1 MRSVLQPKKIGLSL
15 IRMESPEV
23 TIRDVAARAGV
34 SPGTASR
41 ALRGHPQISEACIAR
56 VRDAAEA
63 LSYKPLRDR
72 TGRRR
77 RAPLAGK
84 RIAIVMLGID
94 RTLASLPAVAE
105 SIHGAEEALAAAG
118 AHPTLIDVPDPT
130 DPPRA
135 LRRVRFDG
143 ILAKAALQGD
153 IADAIGS
160 KFRGVL
166 ESNAMVWMLGR
177 PSGMS
182 GDAVGPDDAA
192 MGQIAAEALVAAGHT
207 RLAVVNPKGDHQMFA
222 RRQQSFVAAAA
233 EAGVIATCFA
243 ATRSRPRAF
252 PLEPIMDVV
261 QVQPLIDAL
270 LRERPTPTA
279 IFCPADSIA
288 ALVYRALASRG
299 VRPGED
305 IAVVSCNNERSL
317 VAGLWPALTTIDAHL
332 RRVGQLAVE
341 QLTRRITGEF
351 DGAAVNITVT
361 PTLVPEASLA
371 PRPSARHAEAHA

>member
-1 MRSVLQPKKIGLSL
+1 LRTVLRRKKIGRSL
-15 IRMESPEV
+15 DAMDSAEV

-105 SIHGAEEALAAAG
+105 AIHGAEEALAAAG

-177 PSGMS
+177 PGGMS

-192 MGQIAAEALVAAGHT
+192 MGRIAAEALIGAGHV

-222 RRQQSFVAAAA
+222 RRQLAFLAAA
-233 EAGVIATCFA
+233 EQAGATAAGFT
-243 ATRSRPRAF
+243 ATRARPRAF
-252 PLEPIMDVV
+252 PLEPIMDVA

-270 LRERPTPTA
+270 LRERPHATA
-279 IFCPADSIA
+279 VFCPADSIA

-299 VRPGED
+299 VKPGQD
-305 IAVVSCNNERSL
+305 VAVVSCNNERSL

-332 RRVGQLAVE
+332 SRVGRLAVE

-351 DGAAVNITVT
+351 DGAAVDITVT

-371 PRPSARHAEAHA
+371 PRHPTRPLEAHA

>member
-1 MRSVLQPKKIGLSL
+1 METSV
-15 IRMESPEV
+15 V

-63 LSYKPLRDR
+63 LAYRPLRDR
-72 TGRRR
+72 SGRRR
-77 RAPLAGK
+77 RAPLTGK

-105 SIHGAEEALAAAG
+105 AIHGAEEALAAAG
-118 AHPTLIDVPDPT
+118 AHPTLIDVPDPLS
-130 DPPRA
+130 PPRS

-166 ESNAMVWMLGR
+166 ESNALVWMLGR
-177 PSGMS
+177 PAGMT
-182 GDAVGPDDAA
+182 GDAVGPDNAA
-192 MGQIAAEALVAAGHT
+192 MGRLAADAVVAAGHT
-207 RLAVVNPKGDHQMFA
+207 RVAIINPKGDHAMFA
-222 RRQQSFVAAAA
+222 ARQRAFADAARLH
-233 EAGVIATCFA
+233 GATVTA
-243 ATRSRPRAF
+243 YTGARARPRDF
-252 PLEPIMDVV
+252 PLEPIMDVAE
-261 QVQPLIDAL
+261 VQPLVDAL
-270 LRERPTPTA
+270 LRERARATVV
-279 IFCPADSIA
+279 FCPADSIA
-288 ALVYRALASRG
+288 ALVYRALASRR

-305 IAVVSCNNERSL
+305 IGVISCNNERSL
-317 VAGLWPALTTIDAHL
+317 VAGLWPGLTTIDAHL
-332 RRVGQLAVE
+332 RRVGQLAVA

-351 DGAAVNITVT
+351 DGAAVEINVT

-371 PRPSARHAEAHA
+371 PRAPGPQPVHP

>member
-1 MRSVLQPKKIGLSL
+1 MAARTVVFMDTSV
-15 IRMESPEV
+15 V

-63 LSYKPLRDR
+63 LAYRPLRDR
-72 TGRRR
+72 SGRRR
-77 RAPLAGK
+77 RAPLTGK

-105 SIHGAEEALAAAG
+105 AIHGAEEALAAAG
-118 AHPTLIDVPDPT
+118 AHPTLIDVPDPIS
-130 DPPRA
+130 PPRS

-166 ESNAMVWMLGR
+166 ESNALVWMLGR
-177 PSGMS
+177 PAGMT
-182 GDAVGPDDAA
+182 GDAVGPDNAA
-192 MGQIAAEALVAAGHT
+192 MGRLAAEALLAAGHT
-207 RLAVVNPKGDHQMFA
+207 RLAIINPKSDHSMFA
-222 RRQQSFVAAAA
+222 ARQRAFADAARLS
-233 EAGVIATCFA
+233 GATVNA
-243 ATRSRPRAF
+243 YTTARARPRDF
-252 PLEPIMDVV
+252 PLEPIMEVAE
-261 QVQPLIDAL
+261 VQPLVDAL
-270 LRERPTPTA
+270 LRERNRATA
-279 IFCPADSIA
+279 VFCPADSIA
-288 ALVYRALASRG
+288 ALVYRALASRR
-299 VRPGED
+299 VRPGEE
-305 IAVVSCNNERSL
+305 IGVISCNNERSL
-317 VAGLWPALTTIDAHL
+317 VAGLWPGLTTIDAHL
-332 RRVGQLAVE
+332 RRVGQLAVA

-351 DGAAVNITVT
+351 DGAAVEINVT

-371 PRPSARHAEAHA
+371 PRGPVHQPAHA

>member
-1 MRSVLQPKKIGLSL
+1 
-15 IRMESPEV
+15 MESAEV

-56 VRDAAEA
+56 VRGAAEA
-63 LSYKPLRDR
+63 LAYKPLRDR

-105 SIHGAEEALAAAG
+105 AIHGAEEGLAEAG

-130 DPPRA
+130 EPPRA

-143 ILAKAALQGD
+143 ILAKAALEGD

-166 ESNAMVWMLGR
+166 ESNALVWMLGR
-177 PSGMS
+177 PAGMS
-182 GDAVGPDDAA
+182 GDAVGPDNAEMGRLAADAL
-192 MGQIAAEALVAAGHT
+192 ISAGHV
-207 RLAVVNPKGDHQMFA
+207 RLAIVNPKADHALFA
-222 RRQQSFVAAAA
+222 KRQQAFFSSAT
-233 EAGVIATCFA
+233 EAGATVMSFA
-243 ATRSRPRAF
+243 SSRSRPRVF
-252 PLEPIMDVV
+252 PLEPIMDVAH
-261 QVQPLIDAL
+261 VQPLVDAL
-270 LRERPTPTA
+270 LQERQRPTA

-299 VRPGED
+299 VRPGEE
-305 IAVVSCNNERSL
+305 IAVISCNNERSL

-351 DGAAVNITVT
+351 DGAAVEINVT

-371 PRPSARHAEAHA
+371 PRRQARTVEAHS

>member
-1 MRSVLQPKKIGLSL
+1 
-15 IRMESPEV
+15 
-23 TIRDVAARAGV
+23 
-34 SPGTASR
+34 
-41 ALRGHPQISEACIAR
+41 
-56 VRDAAEA
+56 
-63 LSYKPLRDR
+63 
-72 TGRRR
+72 
-77 RAPLAGK
+77 
-84 RIAIVMLGID
+84 MLGID

-105 SIHGAEEALAAAG
+105 AIHGAEEALAAAG

-166 ESNAMVWMLGR
+166 ESSAMVWMLGR
-177 PSGMS
+177 PGGMS
-182 GDAVGPDDAA
+182 GDAVGPDDVA
-192 MGQIAAEALVAAGHT
+192 MGRIAADALVAARHT

-222 RRQQSFVAAAA
+222 RRQQSFLAAAA
-233 EAGVIATCFA
+233 DAGVIATCFA

-261 QVQPLIDAL
+261 HVQPLVDAL

-305 IAVVSCNNERSL
+305 VAVVSCNNERGL

-351 DGAAVNITVT
+351 DGAAVDITVT

-371 PRPSARHAEAHA
+371 PRPQARHAEAHA

>member
-1 MRSVLQPKKIGLSL
+1 LRSLLRKHLAARTVIF
-15 IRMESPEV
+15 MEASVV

-63 LSYKPLRDR
+63 LAYRPLRDR
-72 TGRRR
+72 SGRRR
-77 RAPLAGK
+77 RAPLTGK

-105 SIHGAEEALAAAG
+105 AIHGAEEALAAAG
-118 AHPTLIDVPDPT
+118 AHPTLIDVPDPLS
-130 DPPRA
+130 PPRS

-166 ESNAMVWMLGR
+166 ESNALVWMLGR
-177 PSGMS
+177 PAGMT
-182 GDAVGPDDAA
+182 GDAVGPDNAA
-192 MGQIAAEALVAAGHT
+192 MGRIAADAVQAAGHT
-207 RLAVVNPKGDHQMFA
+207 RVAIINPKGDHAMFA
-222 RRQQSFVAAAA
+222 ARQRAFADAARAN
-233 EAGVIATCFA
+233 GATVTA
-243 ATRSRPRAF
+243 YTGTRARPREF
-252 PLEPIMDVV
+252 PLEPIMDVAEI
-261 QVQPLIDAL
+261 QPLVDAL
-270 LRERPTPTA
+270 LRELSRATVV
-279 IFCPADSIA
+279 FCPADSIA
-288 ALVYRALASRG
+288 ALVYRALASRR

-305 IAVVSCNNERSL
+305 IGVISCNNERSL
-317 VAGLWPALTTIDAHL
+317 VAGLWPGLTTIDAHL
-332 RRVGQLAVE
+332 RRVGQLAVA

-351 DGAAVNITVT
+351 DGAAVEINVT

-371 PRPSARHAEAHA
+371 PRGPVPQSVHP

>member
-1 MRSVLQPKKIGLSL
+1 MMLQREMIGRSLFG
-15 IRMESPEV
+15 MESAEV

-63 LSYKPLRDR
+63 LAYKPLRDR

-105 SIHGAEEALAAAG
+105 AIHGAEEALAAAG

-130 DPPRA
+130 GPPRA

-166 ESNAMVWMLGR
+166 ESNAIVWMLGR
-177 PSGMS
+177 PVGMS
-182 GDAVGPDDAA
+182 GDSVGPDDAA
-192 MGQIAAEALVAAGHT
+192 MGRIAAEALIGAGHV
-207 RLAVVNPKGDHQMFA
+207 RLAVVNPKRDHLMFA
-222 RRQQSFVAAAA
+222 RRQQAFVAAA
-233 EAGVIATCFA
+233 EQAGFTAASFT
-243 ATRSRPRAF
+243 ATRARPRAF
-252 PLEPIMDVV
+252 PLEPIMDVG
-261 QVQPLIDAL
+261 QVQPLVDAL
-270 LRERPTPTA
+270 LRERPHATA

-299 VRPGED
+299 VKPGED
-305 IAVVSCNNERSL
+305 VAVVSCNNERSL

-332 RRVGQLAVE
+332 SRVGRLAVE

-351 DGAAVNITVT
+351 DGAAVDITVT

-371 PRPSARHAEAHA
+371 PRHPTRPLEAHA

>member
-1 MRSVLQPKKIGLSL
+1 MQT
-15 IRMESPEV
+15 PEV

-56 VRDAAEA
+56 VRDAASA
-63 LSYKPLRDR
+63 LAYKPLRDR
-72 TGRRR
+72 SGRRR

-105 SIHGAEEALAAAG
+105 AIHGAEEALAAAG

-166 ESNAMVWMLGR
+166 ESNALVWMLGR
-177 PSGMS
+177 PGRIG
-182 GDAVGPDDAA
+182 GDAVGPDDLA
-192 MGQIAAEALVAAGHT
+192 MGRMAAEALLAAGHV
-207 RLAVVNPKGDHQMFA
+207 RLAVINPKADHFMFG
-222 RRQQSFVAAAA
+222 RRQRAFVEAAAA
-233 EAGVIATCFA
+233 GGVTAATYAG
-243 ATRSRPRAF
+243 TRSRPRAF

-261 QVQPLIDAL
+261 QVQPLVDAL
-270 LRERPTPTA
+270 LRERPHPTA
-279 IFCPADSIA
+279 VFCPADSIA

-299 VRPGED
+299 VKPGED
-305 IAVVSCNNERSL
+305 IAVISCNNERSL
-317 VAGLWPALTTIDAHL
+317 VAGLWPALATIDAHL

-351 DGAAVNITVT
+351 DGAAVDITVT

-371 PRPSARHAEAHA
+371 PRQPARRVEAPA

>member
-1 MRSVLQPKKIGLSL
+1 
-15 IRMESPEV
+15 MESSGV

-63 LSYKPLRDR
+63 LAYRPLRDR
-72 TGRRR
+72 SGRRR
-77 RAPLAGK
+77 RAPLTGK

-105 SIHGAEEALAAAG
+105 AIHGAEESLAAAG
-118 AHPTLIDVPDPT
+118 AHPTLIDVPDPMS
-130 DPPRA
+130 PPRS

-153 IADAIGS
+153 IAEAIGS

-166 ESNAMVWMLGR
+166 ESNALVWMLGR
-177 PSGMS
+177 PAGMT
-182 GDAVGPDDAA
+182 GDAVGPDNVA
-192 MGQIAAEALVAAGHT
+192 MGRIAAEALHEAGHT
-207 RLAVVNPKGDHQMFA
+207 RVAIVNPKGDHTMFGM
-222 RRQQSFVAAAA
+222 RQQAFVAT
-233 EAGVIATCFA
+233 AGCVGLSVSTYTGC
-243 ATRSRPRAF
+243 RARHREF
-252 PLEPIMDVV
+252 PLEPIMDVAD
-261 QVQPLIDAL
+261 VQPLVDAM
-270 LRERPTPTA
+270 LRERPRPTA
-279 IFCPADSIA
+279 VFCPADSIA

-299 VRPGED
+299 VRPGEE
-305 IAVVSCNNERSL
+305 IGIISCNNERSL
-317 VAGLWPALTTIDAHL
+317 VAGLWPGLATIDAHL

-351 DGAAVNITVT
+351 DGAAVEINVT
-361 PTLVPEASLA
+361 PTLVPEASIA
-371 PRPSARHAEAHA
+371 SRHPSHPAAAHA

>member
-1 MRSVLQPKKIGLSL
+1 MSMDSA
-15 IRMESPEV
+15 EV

-56 VRDAAEA
+56 VRDAADA

-72 TGRRR
+72 SGRRR

-84 RIAIVMLGID
+84 RIAILMLGID

-105 SIHGAEEALAAAG
+105 AIHGAGEALAAAG

-153 IADAIGS
+153 IGDAIGS

-166 ESNAMVWMLGR
+166 ESNALVWMLGR
-177 PSGMS
+177 PRGMC
-182 GDAVGPDDAA
+182 GDSVGPDDTA
-192 MGQIAAEALVAAGHT
+192 MGQIAAEALIAAGHT
-207 RLAVVNPKGDHQMFA
+207 RLAVVNPKADHSMFA
-222 RRQQSFVAAAA
+222 RRQQAFLAAAS
-233 EAGVIATCFA
+233 EAGVTVSAFT
-243 ATRSRPRAF
+243 TSRQRPRAF
-252 PLEPIMDVV
+252 PLEPIMDVT
-261 QVQPLIDAL
+261 QVQPLIDTL
-270 LRERPTPTA
+270 LRERPQATA

-288 ALVYRALASRG
+288 ALVYRALALRG
-299 VRPGED
+299 VKPGDD
-305 IAVVSCNNERSL
+305 IAIVSCNNERSL
-317 VAGLWPALTTIDAHL
+317 VAGLWPALATIDAHL
-332 RRVGQLAVE
+332 RRVGRLAVE

-351 DGAAVNITVT
+351 DGAAVDITVT
-361 PTLVPEASLA
+361 PNLVPEASLVPRRTHRPTEA
-371 PRPSARHAEAHA
+371 PA